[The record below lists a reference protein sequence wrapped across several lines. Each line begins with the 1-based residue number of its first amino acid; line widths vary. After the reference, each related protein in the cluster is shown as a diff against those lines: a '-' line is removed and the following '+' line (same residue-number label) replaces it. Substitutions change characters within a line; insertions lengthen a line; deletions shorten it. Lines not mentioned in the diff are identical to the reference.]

1 MCVCEKLLKNR
12 HQVCAWNDIAQIR
25 PDSVHIV
32 RVRRSIRYV
41 HLDQILKSDEA
52 PKDMLSP
59 DSPEVVVRDTPAVP
73 PHVPPGILHVP
84 QSAGLPSEVLAS
96 SRLTSDVRVPG
107 PRVQSPTSTPKRG
120 VEQRAVQQSAPTK
133 DVQQR
138 APTKG
143 VQQRAPMKGVQQR
156 APRKGVQQ
164 RASTKGVQTGTPMKG
179 VQTGTP
185 TKGVPPEPAMPQRR
199 YPVVPTKL
207 QDFAVGST

>member
-12 HQVCAWNDIAQIR
+12 HQVCAWNDSAQIR

-41 HLDQILKSDEA
+41 HVNQNLK
-52 PKDMLSP
+52 
-59 DSPEVVVRDTPAVP
+59 
-73 PHVPPGILHVP
+73 
-84 QSAGLPSEVLAS
+84 
-96 SRLTSDVRVPG
+96 SDVRVPG

-143 VQQRAPMKGVQQR
+143 VQQRAPTKGVQQR